1 MRIFAEVQTD
11 DFIRKPYDF
20 GSLTAIA
27 FTHDVRKTRAEPRGI
42 SIIHYSLPAYSST
55 FVGTGVP
62 DCPKNIKPNVA
73 IVLSSMFAPQT
84 WAACSS
90 RMVPQPRCD
99 QRFCLTICPG

>member
-42 SIIHYSLPAYSST
+42 SLFIIHYPHIPVRL
-55 FVGTGVP
+55 
-62 DCPKNIKPNVA
+62 
-73 IVLSSMFAPQT
+73 
-84 WAACSS
+84 
-90 RMVPQPRCD
+90 
-99 QRFCLTICPG
+99 